1 MAEKYTKLISTKITP
16 EMIEELKDLADEE
29 DRTLS
34 NMVRVLITEALFH
47 RKAGTKKDQGVIGQR
62 LFDIM
67 LKGYQD
73 VMQAGLIHEGQH
85 VILEYGPMG
94 QPKQVFEG
102 ILRREGVEVDG
113 RVMSLSA
120 AAVYC
125 IQKAGSDRKT
135 ANGWIMWKTEDGAYL
150 SDFYNQV
157 YSDQRND
164 DDEGES
170 A

>member
-1 MAEKYTKLISTKITP
+1 
-16 EMIEELKDLADEE
+16 
-29 DRTLS
+29 
-34 NMVRVLITEALFH
+34 
-47 RKAGTKKDQGVIGQR
+47 
-62 LFDIM
+62 M

-73 VMQAGLIHEGQH
+73 VMQAGLIHEGQR

-164 DDEGES
+164 DDEGEFAQS
-170 A
+170 EAAPDSDMS